1 MKTPN
6 LKTLSIVGAAV
17 LFSHAAVAGTWSLG
31 ASALGDV
38 NPYRGYDNKVY
49 PVPVISYESDDFY
62 FKSLTAGYY
71 MWKDDH
77 NKFSA
82 TASYIPFGYDPD
94 DSDDH
99 QMKQLNKR
107 RGTLMGGLAYSHI
120 EDWGT
125 LRATFNGD
133 VLNNSN
139 GLVADAAYL
148 YPIREDN
155 WALVP
160 GFGVMWSSSNQNDYY
175 YGVSKGE
182 SRRSGLS
189 SYTADDSFSP
199 YAELSARY
207 NFTKEWQAF
216 FTGRYIRLADEVKDS
231 PMVDKSYSAVV
242 WTGVTYTF

>member
-1 MKTPN
+1 MKILN
-6 LKTLSIVGAAV
+6 LKTLSIVGSAV

-38 NPYRGYDNKVY
+38 NAYRGYDNKIL
-49 PVPVISYESDDFY
+49 PVPIVSYDSDDFY

-71 MWKDDH
+71 LWKDSS
-77 NKFSA
+77 NKFSVTA
-82 TASYIPFGYDPD
+82 TYIPFGFDPD

-99 QMKQLNKR
+99 QMKRLNKR
-107 RGTLMGGLAYSHI
+107 RGTLMGGLAYSHV

-148 YPIREDN
+148 YPIHQDN

-175 YGVSKGE
+175 YGVTKGE

-189 SYTADDSFSP
+189 SYSADDSFSP
-199 YAELSARY
+199 YAEISARY
-207 NFTKEWQAF
+207 NFTRDWQGF

-231 PMVDKSYSAVV
+231 PMVDKSYTAIV
-242 WTGVTYTF
+242 WTGVTYSF

>member
-1 MKTPN
+1 MKTPG

-17 LFSHAAVAGTWSLG
+17 LFSQAAVAGTWSLG
-31 ASALGDV
+31 ASALGIV
-38 NPYRGYDNKVY
+38 NPYRGYDNKIY
-49 PVPVISYESDDFY
+49 PVPLVSYEGDDFY

-71 MWKDDH
+71 LWKDDK
-77 NKFSA
+77 NKFSLTA
-82 TASYIPFGYDPD
+82 TYIPFVFDPD

-99 QMKQLNKR
+99 QMKNLNKR
-107 RGTLMGGLAYSHI
+107 RGTLMSGLAYSHN

-125 LRATFNGD
+125 LRATFSGD

-148 YPIREDN
+148 YPIHQDN
-155 WALVP
+155 WALIP
-160 GFGVMWSSSNQNDYY
+160 SFGVMWNSSNQNDYY
-175 YGVSKGE
+175 YGVSKDE
-182 SRRSGLS
+182 SRRSGMS
-189 SYTADDSFSP
+189 SYSADDSFNP

-207 NFTKEWQAF
+207 NFTKDWQAF

-231 PMVDKSYSAVV
+231 PMVDKSYTAVV

>member
-1 MKTPN
+1 M
-6 LKTLSIVGAAV
+6 
-17 LFSHAAVAGTWSLG
+17 AGTWSLG

-49 PVPVISYESDDFY
+49 PVPLVSYEGDDFY

-71 MWKDDH
+71 LWKDDR
-77 NKFSA
+77 NKFSV
-82 TASYIPFGYDPD
+82 TTTYVPFGFDPD

-99 QMKQLNKR
+99 QMKHLNKR
-107 RGTLMGGLAYSHI
+107 RGTLYAGLAYSHI

-148 YPIREDN
+148 YPIHQDN

-160 GFGVMWSSSNQNDYY
+160 GFGVMFNSSNQNDYY
-175 YGVSKGE
+175 YGVTKGE

-189 SYTADDSFSP
+189 SYSADDSFSP

-207 NFTKEWQAF
+207 NFTRDWQAF

-231 PMVDKSYSAVV
+231 PMVDKSYSAIV

>member
-1 MKTPN
+1 M
-6 LKTLSIVGAAV
+6 
-17 LFSHAAVAGTWSLG
+17 
-31 ASALGDV
+31 
-38 NPYRGYDNKVY
+38 
-49 PVPVISYESDDFY
+49 SYEGDDFY

-71 MWKDDH
+71 LWKDDR
-77 NKFSA
+77 NKFSV
-82 TASYIPFGYDPD
+82 TTTYVPFGFDPD

-99 QMKQLNKR
+99 QMKHLNKR
-107 RGTLMGGLAYSHI
+107 RGTLYAGLAYSHI

-148 YPIREDN
+148 YPIHQDN

-160 GFGVMWSSSNQNDYY
+160 GFGVMFNSSNQNDYY
-175 YGVSKGE
+175 YGVTKGE

-189 SYTADDSFSP
+189 SYSADDSFSP

-207 NFTKEWQAF
+207 NFTRDWQAF

-231 PMVDKSYSAVV
+231 PMVDKSYSAIV